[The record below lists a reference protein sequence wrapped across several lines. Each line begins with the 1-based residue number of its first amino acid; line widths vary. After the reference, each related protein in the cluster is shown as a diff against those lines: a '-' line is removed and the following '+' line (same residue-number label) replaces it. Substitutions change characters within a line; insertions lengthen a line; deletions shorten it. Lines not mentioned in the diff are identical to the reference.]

1 MALSL
6 LERSVE
12 LKLWL
17 SPDYEP
23 IFRGLAMKALGDNV
37 RKARTGD
44 VSEDLTL
51 TRTYKQKFCHCSSLR
66 IKLHRS
72 HYITVVVTDFLCYAG
87 LEVTMVI

>member
-44 VSEDLTL
+44 
-51 TRTYKQKFCHCSSLR
+51 RGAAIQIHF
-66 IKLHRS
+66 IKHDHGHTSRS
-72 HYITVVVTDFLCYAG
+72 FAIVPA
-87 LEVTMVI
+87 

>member
-12 LKLWL
+12 LK
-17 SPDYEP
+17 P

-44 VSEDLTL
+44 VSED
-51 TRTYKQKFCHCSSLR
+51 RGAAIQIHF
-66 IKLHRS
+66 IKHDHGHTSRS
-72 HYITVVVTDFLCYAG
+72 FAIVPA
-87 LEVTMVI
+87 

>member
-1 MALSL
+1 MTLSL

-44 VSEDLTL
+44 VSED
-51 TRTYKQKFCHCSSLR
+51 RGAAIQIHF
-66 IKLHRS
+66 IKHDHGHTSRS
-72 HYITVVVTDFLCYAG
+72 FAIVPA
-87 LEVTMVI
+87 